1 MIEVLPEI
9 EQYINESLAEFDSIS
24 TERKELLDKLAEYI
38 TGKSTEGKEV
48 NLNFICTHNSRR
60 SHISQLWAQAAS
72 YYYEI
77 PNVQCFS
84 GGTEATAFNPRSVK
98 AMKKA
103 GFQITG
109 NESDENPV
117 YDVLISN
124 DETSLKA
131 FSKEFSDEFNPKENF
146 AAIMTCD
153 SADEACPFVP
163 GADARFP
170 IKYEDPKV
178 ADDTPQEEAKY
189 NERCRQISIEM
200 LYTFSKVEI

>member
-1 MIEVLPEI
+1 MSEVLPEI

-24 TERKELLDKLAEYI
+24 EERKELLNKLAAYI
-38 TGKSTEGKEV
+38 SGKSAAEKEI

-77 PNVQCFS
+77 PNVHSFS

-98 AMKKA
+98 AMKNA
-103 GFQITG
+103 GFRITG

-117 YDVLISN
+117 YEVLISN
-124 DETSLKA
+124 DEKPLKA
-131 FSKEFSDEFNPKENF
+131 FSKEFSDDFNPKENF
-146 AAIMTCD
+146 AAIMTCH

-163 GADARFP
+163 DADARFP

-178 ADDTPQEEAKY
+178 ADNTPLEEAMY
-189 NERCRQISIEM
+189 SERCRQISIEM
-200 LYTFSKVEI
+200 LYAFSKVEI